1 MTDND
6 RISIRLRIG
15 SNIHQLTVPTEK
27 EEVFRRAAELINDRL
42 NKYQQGFQ
50 NQSTERY
57 NAVVMLDIAV
67 RYLQQQNDLD
77 TLPFMQSIEQLT
89 GEIEEGLGEDNKKH

>member
-42 NKYQQGFQ
+42 NKYQQGLQ
-50 NQSTERY
+50 TERY
-57 NAVVMLDIAV
+57 MMMCMLDIAV

-89 GEIEEGLGEDNKKH
+89 GEIEEVLGEDNKKH

>member
-6 RISIRLRIG
+6 RISINLRIG

-27 EEVFRRAAELINDRL
+27 EEIFRRAAELIKNH
-42 NKYQQGFQ
+42 
-50 NQSTERY
+50 SSERY

-89 GEIEEGLGEDNKKH
+89 GEIEEVLGEDKKH